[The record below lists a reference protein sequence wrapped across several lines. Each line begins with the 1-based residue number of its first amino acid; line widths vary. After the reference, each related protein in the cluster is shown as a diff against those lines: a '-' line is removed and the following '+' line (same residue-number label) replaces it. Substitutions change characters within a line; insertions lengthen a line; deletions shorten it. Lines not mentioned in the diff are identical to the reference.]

1 MTDISSFRSAMS
13 LLAGAV
19 NVITTDGPSGMAGFT
34 ATAVCSVT
42 DQPPTLL
49 VCMNRSSYAH
59 KFFTG
64 NQVLCVNVMGNASQ
78 EAPLIFADRNIRM
91 ADRFSRVKW
100 SPLTTGSPVIEDA
113 LVSFDCRIAHTN
125 DVGSHS
131 IFMCEVEDIRC
142 GDAQQ
147 ASLVYFNRNYH
158 HVGSLETH

>member
-64 NQVLCVNVMGNASQ
+64 NQVLCVNVMGNTSQ
-78 EAPLIFADRNIRM
+78 EVPLIFADRNIRM
-91 ADRFSRVKW
+91 EDRFGRVKW
-100 SPLTTGSPVIEDA
+100 SALSTGSPVIEDA

-142 GDAQQ
+142 GENQQ
-147 ASLVYFNRNYH
+147 ACLVYFNRNYH